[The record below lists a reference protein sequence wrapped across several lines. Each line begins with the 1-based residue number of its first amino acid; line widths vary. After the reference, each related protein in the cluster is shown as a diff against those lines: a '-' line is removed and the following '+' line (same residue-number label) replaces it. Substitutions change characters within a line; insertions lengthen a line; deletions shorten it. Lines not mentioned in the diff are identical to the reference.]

1 MVGTTVTFD
10 GPLYAD
16 VGPDLVRSSKPILIK
31 FFRGIHLSLSILC
44 AKFRAQNCIPR
55 HINPR
60 TLIFAASNVTIVMRN
75 PANPDQKTLA
85 NSDVTLSDV
94 YFNLLE
100 FWTPHHCER
109 SGAFSTS
116 LQNVKKKIFR

>member
-1 MVGTTVTFD
+1 VVGTTFD
-10 GPLYAD
+10 GPLYAV
-16 VGPDLVRSSKPILIK
+16 VGSDLVRSSRPILTKI
-31 FFRGIHLSLSILC
+31 FRGIHISLSILC
-44 AKFRAQNCIPR
+44 AKFGAQKCIPR

-75 PANPDQKTLA
+75 PANPDQKNPA
-85 NSDVTLSDV
+85 NYDVTPSDI

-100 FWTPHHCER
+100 FWTPRHCER

-116 LQNVKKKIFR
+116 LKNVKKSIFR